1 MRVAVTGGAG
11 YIGSTLVRDLLA
23 AGHIVTTLDN
33 QVKGSYRHL
42 DYLGD
47 RVEIVDGDVRC
58 PSDLDA
64 ALRGADA
71 IVHAAALSDLD
82 VCNENPDEAISTN
95 VYGTYQVAEAAQRN
109 GVGRVVFCSSAAVYG
124 KPATTPVTER
134 HATHPLNI
142 YGVTKLAGEK
152 LLNAAH
158 ANNGLETVNLR
169 FGNVY
174 GVGIYTNW
182 VGVIPKFVALALDG
196 KPLTVYGDG
205 AATRDFVHVEDI
217 THAIA
222 LSLTAK
228 RIRSETLNI
237 GNETTTVNEIAEIV
251 SKEVEKV
258 IRKPVKIA
266 YTPLRFGETKEFS
279 YNTEKI
285 RKTLGFHPKWKL
297 YDGIQQIVQYRLS
310 SKGTK

>member
-217 THAIA
+217 THAIV

-228 RIRSETLNI
+228 KIPAS
-237 GNETTTVNEIAEIV
+237 VSHFV
-251 SKEVEKV
+251 SK
-258 IRKPVKIA
+258 
-266 YTPLRFGETKEFS
+266 
-279 YNTEKI
+279 
-285 RKTLGFHPKWKL
+285 FHKRPYKL
-297 YDGIQQIVQYRLS
+297 HGQGKDGSRTVFCRHLCECLQVAQLQSNGI
-310 SKGTK
+310 